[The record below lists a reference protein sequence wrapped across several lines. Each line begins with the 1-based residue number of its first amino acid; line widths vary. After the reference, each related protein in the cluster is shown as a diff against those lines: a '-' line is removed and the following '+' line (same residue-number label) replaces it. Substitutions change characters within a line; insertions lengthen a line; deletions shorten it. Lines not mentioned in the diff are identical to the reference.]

1 MATIVQE
8 PLAPSAGDERFF
20 LRGAI
25 VMAVTIV
32 TAFAFQKVMGRST
45 FAAPLRVHLHAFVFM
60 GWVAI
65 YLLQNIFVA
74 TDRMYLHRRLGWIA
88 AAWMVPMIVMGFV
101 VTIAM
106 VRLGHVPFFFRPV
119 QFLVFDPLSLLTFA
133 GLTTSAIL
141 LRRRTEWHRRLHFC
155 GMSMLL
161 GPAFG
166 RLLPMPLLHLWAWE
180 AAFAAT
186 LLFPLAGAWA
196 DIRRSGRVHL
206 PPQSTWNGRK
216 VGLCDAGPEMTFHFG
231 QLIAHIA
238 KTRNVR
244 AGSIVGSG
252 TVSNKGVEKKDGQTE
267 WPKGYSCIAEK
278 RCIETIQTGQPYTDF
293 MKFGDTIRIEMK
305 GLDGR
310 SIFGAID
317 QEIVSTAGRP
327 KDAPVSLVK
336 PQAGDEAPQVEEETP
351 ED

>member
-1 MATIVQE
+1 MATVVQG
-8 PLAPSAGDERFF
+8 PLAPSVGDERFF

-25 VMAVTIV
+25 IMAVTIV
-32 TAFAFQKVMGRST
+32 TAFAFQRLMGRST

-101 VTIAM
+101 VTVAM

-141 LRRRTEWHRRLHFC
+141 MRRRTEWHRRLHFC

-166 RLLPMPLLHLWAWE
+166 RLLPMPLLQPWAWE

-196 DIRRSGRVHL
+196 DVRRSGRVHPAWKWGMATML
-206 PPQSTWNGRK
+206 ASFVLIEAITYSPLGMGLYNAVTQGSPGAAIGALDFQPPPGSPLVTGR
-216 VGLCDAGPEMTFHFG
+216 
-231 QLIAHIA
+231 
-238 KTRNVR
+238 
-244 AGSIVGSG
+244 
-252 TVSNKGVEKKDGQTE
+252 
-267 WPKGYSCIAEK
+267 
-278 RCIETIQTGQPYTDF
+278 
-293 MKFGDTIRIEMK
+293 
-305 GLDGR
+305 
-310 SIFGAID
+310 
-317 QEIVSTAGRP
+317 
-327 KDAPVSLVK
+327 
-336 PQAGDEAPQVEEETP
+336 
-351 ED
+351 